1 MSSLVQEIRRL
12 RSVRDQVAP
21 LSDRAGAPTQRGPN
35 AEISTGGRD
44 QRSTTGDSSKITAS
58 SASVLAATRQGSPLS
73 STAGAGWSVG
83 EPAATATAVQNETM
97 ARLLLA
103 SIEEQG
109 RLRAILEFHSKGSG
123 SIVDIVKA
131 HLAIEGKS
139 VAVAV
144 DLATKL
150 RGALIQLEQQVHDL
164 VDMKIEVDAARN
176 SRAKSEQTIAQ
187 LQQELLL
194 CQQEVVAL
202 SFPKSA
208 SKVHGNEDNSTQSE
222 KSRHLMNR
230 ERNNNLPP
238 RPPQREGLLP
248 PPPPPTEE
256 EEEEEKVESYT
267 FSKSRHRNDGA
278 VIVDI
283 DIGGGRLAS
292 LEVQPGADPV
302 LLAFTFLRDNALPPE
317 YLEPL
322 SAYIQSML
330 PERQNALPDHV
341 RAHDASWS
349 SSDSTYDLSYEEI
362 GGAEI
367 PPTPPTPP
375 SPPSDPVSKEFES
388 FEKENEVPHH
398 RKLSN
403 DEELYSKAV
412 KVFDDATGLANAG
425 KLKDAV
431 SLYRESL
438 NLFEQ
443 VPFVT
448 ADLQLIRDEIS
459 FWEEEAAMRP

>member
-1 MSSLVQEIRRL
+1 V
-12 RSVRDQVAP
+12 VVA
-21 LSDRAGAPTQRGPN
+21 
-35 AEISTGGRD
+35 E
-44 QRSTTGDSSKITAS
+44 
-58 SASVLAATRQGSPLS
+58 V
-73 STAGAGWSVG
+73 
-83 EPAATATAVQNETM
+83 ATAAAAQNEAL

-109 RLRAILEFHSKGSG
+109 RLRALVEFHSKGPG
-123 SIVDIVKA
+123 SIIDIVKS

-139 VAVAV
+139 TVVAV

-164 VDMKIEVDAARN
+164 VDMKKEVDAARD
-176 SRAKSEQTIAQ
+176 SKAKSEQKVAQ

-194 CQQEVVAL
+194 CQQEIVAL

-208 SKVHGNEDNSTQSE
+208 KAVHGKEDNSTHSQ
-222 KSRHLMNR
+222 KTHHLMNR
-230 ERNNNLPP
+230 ERNSNLLPP
-238 RPPQREGLLP
+238 RPPQRDDLP
-248 PPPPPTEE
+248 PPPPPPSEE
-256 EEEEEKVESYT
+256 EEDEDRVKEKEKEEEEGT
-267 FSKSRHRNDGA
+267 FSSNRHRNDGT

-302 LLAFTFLRDNALPPE
+302 LLAFTFLRDYALPPE

-330 PERQNALPDHV
+330 PERQNALPDHA
-341 RAHDASWS
+341 RAHQDASWS
-349 SSDSTYDLSYEEI
+349 SSDSTHDLSFEEEECE
-362 GGAEI
+362 GAI
-367 PPTPPTPP
+367 PPPPSPP
-375 SPPSDPVSKEFES
+375 SPPSDPASKEFES
-388 FEKENEVPHH
+388 FEKENEVPYR
-398 RKLSN
+398 RKLST
-403 DEELYSKAV
+403 DEELYSQAV

-425 KLKDAV
+425 KLQDAV

-438 NLFEQ
+438 KLFEQ

-448 ADLQLIRDEIS
+448 ADLQVIRDEIS
-459 FWEEEAAMRP
+459 FWEEEAAAMRP